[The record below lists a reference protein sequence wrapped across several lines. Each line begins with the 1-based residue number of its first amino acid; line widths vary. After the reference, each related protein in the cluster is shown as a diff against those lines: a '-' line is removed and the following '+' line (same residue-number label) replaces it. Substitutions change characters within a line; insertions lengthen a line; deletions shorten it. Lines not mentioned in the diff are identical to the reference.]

1 MDWSITAVPY
11 RAKARPLRPRRSY
24 FGPANAARP
33 AFEPDRPRPEGRK
46 PHKRAARVEPPGT
59 APGSDRFITTPV
71 YRHSHPCGWH
81 PQYRGVE
88 VKKKVADR
96 PRAAGR

>member
-24 FGPANAARP
+24 FGPADAALNAA
-33 AFEPDRPRPEGRK
+33 AL
-46 PHKRAARVEPPGT
+46 VEPPGT

-71 YRHSHPCGWH
+71 YRHSHPCGWQA
-81 PQYRGVE
+81 QYRGRE
-88 VKKKVADR
+88 VKKKGFASSCF
-96 PRAAGR
+96 AQAGRADPPERRGTAGQ